1 MQTAR
6 RILLPLLAALPA
18 MVSAQ
23 APPAPAPTNTVVI
36 QPGDTNREAI
46 LRELLRRSM
55 ATNAPAPAAPAS
67 ILPARTLRPAPGT
80 VTPGGAVPPAA
91 PAAPALPSTPAPAT
105 LQAQPAPAPGSAA
118 PAPPALPVPAG
129 QIAPAAQA
137 PAAVVNEPMVEPSQI
152 RFQAAPLDQ
161 ILDFYAELVQRTILR
176 PNSLPQVPI
185 TVRAQTRLTRSEVIQ
200 MFDSVLALNGITMV
214 PIGEK
219 FISAVPSTQALQEG
233 ARFNR
238 LPKEDLPEAGQFV
251 TQIVQLTNTLPSQ
264 IVPVIQPFGKVQGG
278 IVPIEN
284 SQVIVIRDYA
294 INVKRMLEVIEK
306 VDVVP
311 AFEII
316 SELIPIKYALAAD
329 IANVL
334 GSLTG
339 QGGAVTPSGSRSGTS
354 IGGVGTQLRTG
365 VGGVGQLAG
374 SAFNLQPQVGGAGGI
389 GGIGGAGGAGGA
401 GGIGGAGTFGAP
413 GAAQSA
419 FQSRLQQIVSRA
431 ASGAG
436 GIQILGEV
444 KLIPDDRTNTILIFA
459 NKADMARIKEIISK
473 LDVVLAQVLIES
485 LIIDV
490 NLGNNSSLGISA
502 GQRPKQFTPDVRG
515 GGVANNPG
523 GALNSGNS
531 FLRQMLGTNATQ
543 VFPNSDGFSYFAN
556 IGRSWDVAI
565 SALAGDSDAKILARP
580 RVQTSHAV
588 QASLFVGETRPYI
601 TGTVFDSG
609 FSGAGGRSQYQQT
622 QIGIT
627 LNVLPLINP
636 EGLVVMDIQQQVQQ
650 VGGFETIDGNRV
662 PITQDQSTTAKVA
675 VNDRD
680 TVILGGF
687 IRDQRNDSK
696 SGVPYLKDLPL
707 LGFLFRSTSVDTTR
721 RELMVLIRPTV
732 LPTPDIA
739 ALRAAE
745 VKEEMPGIRRAEKE
759 LRQETQRLQQQADKP
774 ATTPFGRLPVK

>member
-1 MQTAR
+1 
-6 RILLPLLAALPA
+6 
-18 MVSAQ
+18 
-23 APPAPAPTNTVVI
+23 
-36 QPGDTNREAI
+36 
-46 LRELLRRSM
+46 
-55 ATNAPAPAAPAS
+55 
-67 ILPARTLRPAPGT
+67 
-80 VTPGGAVPPAA
+80 
-91 PAAPALPSTPAPAT
+91 
-105 LQAQPAPAPGSAA
+105 
-118 PAPPALPVPAG
+118 
-129 QIAPAAQA
+129 
-137 PAAVVNEPMVEPSQI
+137 
-152 RFQAAPLDQ
+152 
-161 ILDFYAELVQRTILR
+161 
-176 PNSLPQVPI
+176 
-185 TVRAQTRLTRSEVIQ
+185 

-214 PIGEK
+214 PIGDK
-219 FISAVPSTQALQEG
+219 FMSAVPSTQALQEG
-233 ARFNR
+233 ARFNQR
-238 LPKEDLPEAGQFV
+238 SKDELPEAGQFV

-284 SQVIVIRDYA
+284 SQVLVIRDYA

-339 QGGAVTPSGSRSGTS
+339 QGSSVTPSGSRSGTS
-354 IGGVGTQLRTG
+354 AGGIGQQLRPG

-374 SAFNLQPQVGGAGGI
+374 GQFNLQPGVGGIGGIGGQPGGI
-389 GGIGGAGGAGGA
+389 GGIGGAGG
-401 GGIGGAGTFGAP
+401 IGGGGTFGAP
-413 GAAQSA
+413 GAAQSS
-419 FQSRLQQIVSRA
+419 FQTRLNQIVQRA
-431 ASGAG
+431 ASGSG
-436 GIQILGEV
+436 TIQILGEV

-490 NLGNNSSLGISA
+490 NLGNNATLSVSA
-502 GQRPKQFTPDVRG
+502 AQRPKQLTSDVKG
-515 GGVANNPG
+515 GGVFNNPLG
-523 GALNSGNS
+523 TLTTGNN
-531 FLRQMLGTNATQ
+531 FLDQILGTNGVSSIPAA
-543 VFPNSDGFSYFAN
+543 DGFNYFARL
-556 IGRSWDVAI
+556 GDSWNVAL
-565 SALAGDSDAKILARP
+565 AAVAGDSDAKILSRP

-636 EGLVVMDIQQQVQQ
+636 EGLVVMDIQQQIQQ

-675 VNDRD
+675 VNDRE
-680 TVILGGF
+680 TIILGGF

-696 SGVPYLKDLPL
+696 AGVPYLKDLPL
-707 LGFLFRSTSVDTTR
+707 LGFLFRSSSTDTTR

-732 LPTPDIA
+732 LPTPEIA

-759 LRQETQRLQQQADKP
+759 LRQETQRLQQQADSP
-774 ATTPFGRLPVK
+774 PTTPFGRWPVKK